1 MSQNFLADVETLEAI
16 LEAAAPPAGRRVL
29 EIGPGLGILTGA
41 LLDAGATVT
50 AVELDPGMVRFLRE
64 RFAVE
69 LERGAA
75 EPGAPGTLRLVGRD
89 FLDED
94 LADLA
99 TPPYDVVA
107 NLPYHVTSPVLHRLL
122 GTPGRPERMV
132 LMLQREVAERIA
144 ARPGGLSYLA
154 VFCQFHARVRI
165 VRIVPAAAFAPPPKV
180 DSAVVV
186 LAPWHPG
193 RGEPAPSDAP
203 PTASDDAPGT
213 DAGAPPILDAAT
225 EDALWRLVQ
234 AAFRERRKML
244 RNVLVRQLPV
254 PPERIADALAT
265 AGIADDRRPQTV
277 SVAEWL
283 ALLGAVGPI
292 GPDRRGRREGPGRPD
307 DDPDH
312 ADASPGGDDR

>member
-41 LLDAGATVT
+41 LLEAGAAVT

-64 RFAVE
+64 RFVVE
-69 LERGAA
+69 LERGEAG
-75 EPGAPGTLRLVGRD
+75 PGAPGTLRLVGRD

-122 GTPGRPERMV
+122 GTAGRPERMV

-165 VRIVPAAAFAPPPKV
+165 VRIVPAAAFEPPPKV

-186 LAPWHPG
+186 LEPWHPG

-203 PTASDDAPGT
+203 PAAWDDEPGT
-213 DAGAPPILDAAT
+213 DAEAPPILDAAT

-283 ALLGAVGPI
+283 ALLEALGPI
-292 GPDRRGRREGPGRPD
+292 GPDRRGRREGPG
-307 DDPDH
+307 
-312 ADASPGGDDR
+312 GGDR